1 MIIVILGPDGSGKS
15 TIADMLVSNLS
26 ENEVLAHHYAHRFGI
41 LPPLS
46 IFLPFKKKLSISDMD
61 DSLNDDHFYDLKQNS
76 PLKSFVYVSWYGLD
90 YLIGGIWFRIKN
102 LLSKKKSVAIFA
114 RYFYDYYYQSNNR
127 RLPDGIKQAIEFL
140 VPKPQFI
147 FFLDRDAQDI
157 HDGKPE
163 LPVKEI
169 LNQQKII
176 SKRMSKYPQFRVIDA
191 RGGADRTAKKINEI
205 ITNLDTE

>member
-15 TIADMLVSNLS
+15 TIADMLISSLS
-26 ENEVLAHHYAHRFGI
+26 GDRVLVQHYAHRFGI

-46 IFLPFKKKLSISDMD
+46 IFLPSRKGLFVSGNDAIS
-61 DSLNDDHFYDLKQNS
+61 NEGPVYDLKQNS
-76 PLKSFVYVSWYGLD
+76 PLKSLAYVSWYGLD
-90 YLIGGIWFRIKN
+90 YLIGGVWLRLKN
-102 LLSKKKSVAIFA
+102 MVGEKKTVAIFA

-127 RLPDGIKQAIEFL
+127 RLPDGIKRVIEYL
-140 VPKPQFI
+140 VPQPRFI

-163 LPVKEI
+163 LPVEEI

-176 SKRMSKYPQFRVIDA
+176 VERMSKYPQFRVIDA
-191 RGGADRTAKKINEI
+191 RGGADRTAKKICEV
-205 ITNLDTE
+205 ITTLAAK